1 MPKPTKGARLG
12 GSAAHQRPII
22 ANLCKALI
30 EHKSIPPP
38 ESRAKAVQP
47 HMEKLIT
54 KAKRGD
60 THNRR
65 QALRV
70 LNDRESAYILFEELA
85 PLFQERN
92 GGYTRIT
99 KIGNRK
105 GDNAPM
111 AVISLVTEKVSP
123 KQAVVAEAEKAAK
136 HAAALTEEPA
146 EDVVEATEEAPAEEA
161 AESDK

>member
-12 GSAAHQRPII
+12 GSAAHQRHII

-30 EHKSIPPP
+30 EHKSTTTT